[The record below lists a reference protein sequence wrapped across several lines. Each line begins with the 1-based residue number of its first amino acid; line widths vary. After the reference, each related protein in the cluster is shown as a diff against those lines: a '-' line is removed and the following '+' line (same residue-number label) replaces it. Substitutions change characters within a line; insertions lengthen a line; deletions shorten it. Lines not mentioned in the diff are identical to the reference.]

1 MKRLLIL
8 IVTLWAS
15 AVCAQAQEE
24 TRTTLLDR
32 AYAEVRA
39 ADAALKA
46 AEARR
51 DQAEEP
57 KPGERSGTVSG
68 FSRLNEN
75 YVARQQAYEREI
87 AAARKRY
94 EDAVKR
100 WNDLK

>member
-1 MKRLLIL
+1 MKRLLML
-8 IVTLWAS
+8 IVTLYAS
-15 AVCAQAQEE
+15 AVCAQAQE

-32 AYAEVRA
+32 AYDEVRA

-51 DQAEEP
+51 DQGEEP
-57 KPGERSGTVSG
+57 QPGDRSGTVSG
-68 FSRLNEN
+68 FTRLNEN
-75 YVARQQAYEREI
+75 YQARQQALEQQV